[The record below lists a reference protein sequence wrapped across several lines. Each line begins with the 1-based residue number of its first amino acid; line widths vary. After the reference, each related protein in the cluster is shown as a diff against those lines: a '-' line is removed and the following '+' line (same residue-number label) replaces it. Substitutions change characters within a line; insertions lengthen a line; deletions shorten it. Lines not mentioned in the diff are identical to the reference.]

1 MNVINKIPGPL
12 LIFMGALCLS
22 FGGLIVKKFEGS
34 VLMVTHDEDFIKQ
47 IANKLIIFDQG
58 KVFMFHG
65 NYEDF
70 TKKIGWKESE
80 YDQIY

>member
-1 MNVINKIPGPL
+1 MNIPAPRSNHVKVYINDNYY
-12 LIFMGALCLS
+12 
-22 FGGLIVKKFEGS
+22 GLYINVE
-34 VLMVTHDEDFIKQ
+34 HIDEEFIKQ

-80 YDQIY
+80 YEQIY